1 MEESNAIGIDPDSK
15 GFVCAYVKRSDTRVA
30 NKGYLATESDL
41 RSFLKW
47 VKDERDVI
55 VAIEGS
61 NGLSKPIEKALRE
74 AGVIFYSFK
83 PADTDKFR
91 KAVLGQNKNNQ
102 KDAESV
108 ARYAM
113 ALEAQRKLDRYR
125 RVWFADMEL
134 QLLTRRYGSLT
145 KQLTAE
151 GNRLWK
157 LLRYACP
164 DLYLALGGKNPE
176 VECVEKMVKS
186 QGILNLL
193 ISTPDVGQWKRLS
206 DEQML
211 EAMGGNYKG
220 RRELIQ
226 ELRKVMVSFQ
236 PASDSM
242 ALLLSSSAQ
251 QIQRLKGEQQRIVRM
266 LEELIAGNAAVQA
279 LRQMKGIGTIT
290 AATMIAEIIDIRRFA
305 REDSLACYS
314 GLGMQEH
321 STGQTTN
328 MVPTR
333 LFNHRLK
340 DAFMTAAWNVV
351 YYNPDAHIAG
361 YNRNLVKAGMSLLE
375 ARKRVA
381 RALVRVIYRKLS
393 ALPVT
398 AGATYSQTGDEP
410 EGGESGMAS
419 GTTRSGQSHTSDI
432 SLSSP
437 RNNRVKT
444 VKRVKS
450 EVTATRNTKDLGRR
464 KTISKKKHLTL
475 LKQSTESGRCR
486 LSISI
491 RSIRA
496 VWRAWPAGDN
506 NNASIA
512 GDTQRMM
519 CIVDK
524 K

>member
-1 MEESNAIGIDPDSK
+1 VKERNAIGIDPDSQ
-15 GFVCAYVKRSDTRVA
+15 GFVCAYVKRSDTKVA
-30 NKGYLATESDL
+30 NKGYLATDSDL
-41 RSFLKW
+41 KSFLDW
-47 VKDERDVI
+47 VKGEKDVV

-74 AGVIFYSFK
+74 AGIVFYSFK

-113 ALEAQRKLDRYR
+113 ALEAQGKLGNYR

-134 QLLTRRYGSLT
+134 QLLIRRYGSLT

-176 VECVEKMVKS
+176 VECDQKMVKS

-193 ISTPDVGQWKRLS
+193 VSTPDVGQWKRLS

-211 EAMGGNYKG
+211 EAMGGGNYKG

-226 ELRKVMVSFQ
+226 ELRKVMGSFQ

-242 ALLLSSSAQ
+242 ALLLSSSAHL
-251 QIQRLKGEQQRIVRM
+251 IQRLKEEQLHIVRM
-266 LEELIAGNAAVQA
+266 LEELTAGNAAVQA
-279 LRQMKGIGTIT
+279 LRQMRGIGTVT
-290 AATMIAEIIDIRRFA
+290 ASTMIAEIVDIRRFA

-321 STGQTTN
+321 STGRTTN

-351 YYNPDAHIAG
+351 FYNPDSHIAG
-361 YNRNLVKAGMSLLE
+361 YNRNLVKAGMTPLE

-381 RALVRVIYRKLS
+381 RALVRVMYRKLS
-393 ALPVT
+393 ALLVT
-398 AGATYSQTGDEP
+398 VGTVDEQTGDEQ

-432 SLSSP
+432 SLLSP
-437 RNNRVKT
+437 RSNRAKG

-450 EVTATRNTKDLGRR
+450 EVTATRNTKDPGRR
-464 KTISKKKHLTL
+464 RTISKKNT
-475 LKQSTESGRCR
+475 
-486 LSISI
+486 
-491 RSIRA
+491 
-496 VWRAWPAGDN
+496 
-506 NNASIA
+506 
-512 GDTQRMM
+512 
-519 CIVDK
+519 
-524 K
+524 